1 VNLTVIASYGWCVDE
16 VSVTRVIPAPLAE
29 VWRVFADPA
38 ARSRFCDVCDVEA
51 LTDFTPGDLSPG
63 TRWRET
69 RTTATG
75 DTITEE
81 LVILAVEPE
90 RSCTVALAGA
100 IASGQLTYRFQPA
113 RDGAATVVTINTQKH
128 RYGFANRLL
137 GFIVGGFAARTAEG
151 ALRAQLDVLAEGC
164 RAGAWA

>member
-1 VNLTVIASYGWCVDE
+1 VNLTVFASYRWFVDG

-38 ARSRFCDVCDVEA
+38 ARSRFCDACDVEA
-51 LTDFTPGDLSPG
+51 LTDVVPGELREG

-69 RTTATG
+69 RTTASG

-81 LVILAVEPE
+81 LVIVAVDPE

-100 IASGQLTYRFQPA
+100 IASGQLTYRFQPS
-113 RDGAATVVTINTQKH
+113 RDGSATAVTINTQKH

-151 ALRAQLDVLAEGC
+151 ALRAQLDMLAEGC
-164 RAGAWA
+164 RASVWA